1 MERILVV
8 PTEKILPYVGEK
20 GLFTGHEEELYALIE
35 AEHSFMPRPEAEQDP
50 GHKQIIPYII
60 LTRGDEVFATRR
72 SSKGGES
79 RLHGRIALGL
89 GGHINTDDDDSP
101 GIFRR
106 GLLRELSEEAEY
118 TAVGELIPRGV
129 INDDTT
135 EVGKVHLGFLFTL
148 EVSDAAVR
156 ETEKLE
162 GLWILRRDLPSY
174 VDRMEGWS
182 EIAMEVLR

>member
-8 PTEKILPYVGEK
+8 PTEKVLPFVGEK
-20 GLFTGHEEELYALIE
+20 GLFTGHEEELYRLVE

-50 GHKQIIPYII
+50 THKQIIPYII

-72 SSKGGES
+72 SSKGGEA
-79 RLHGRIALGL
+79 RLHGLIALGL

-106 GLLRELSEEAEY
+106 GLLRELGEEAVY
-118 TAVGELIPRGV
+118 TAVGELQPRGV
-129 INDDTT
+129 INDDST

-148 EVSDAAVR
+148 EVSDAAIR

-162 GLWILRRDLPSY
+162 GLWIKRTDLPSY
-174 VDRMEGWS
+174 VGRMEGWS
-182 EIAMEVLR
+182 EIALEIL

>member
-8 PTEKILPYVGEK
+8 PTEKVLPFVGEK
-20 GLFTGHEEELYALIE
+20 GLFTGHEAELYNLVE

-50 GHKQIIPYII
+50 TFKQIIPYII
-60 LTRGDEVFATRR
+60 LTRRDEVFATRR
-72 SSKGGES
+72 SNKGGET
-79 RLHGRIALGL
+79 RLHGLIALGL
-89 GGHINTDDDDSP
+89 GGHINTDDDDRP
-101 GIFRR
+101 GIFHR
-106 GLLRELSEEAEY
+106 GLLRELGEEAEY
-118 TAVGELIPRGV
+118 TAVGELQPRGV

-162 GLWILRRDLPSY
+162 GLWIRRADLSTY
-174 VDRMEGWS
+174 IGRMEGWS
-182 EIAMEVLR
+182 EIALQIL

>member
-8 PTEKILPYVGEK
+8 PREKILPFVDEK
-20 GLFTGHEEELYALIE
+20 GLFTGHEEELYALVE

-50 GHKQIIPYII
+50 RYKQIIPYII

-72 SSKGGES
+72 SSKGGEA

-101 GIFRR
+101 GIFHR
-106 GLLRELSEEAEY
+106 GLMRELSEEAEF
-118 TAVGELIPRGV
+118 TAVGELVPRGV

-148 EVSDAAVR
+148 EVSDAAVK

-162 GLWILRRDLPSY
+162 GLWIRRGDLPAY
-174 VDRMEGWS
+174 VAKMEGWS
-182 EIAMEVLR
+182 EIAMDIL